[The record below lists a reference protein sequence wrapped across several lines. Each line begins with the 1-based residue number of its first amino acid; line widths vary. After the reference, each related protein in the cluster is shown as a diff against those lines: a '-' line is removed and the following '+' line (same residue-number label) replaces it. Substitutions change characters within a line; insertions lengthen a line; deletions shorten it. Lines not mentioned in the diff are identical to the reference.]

1 MDLIIS
7 FMFGLIFGVLI
18 ISVISVVSEGN
29 RKEEEWN
36 EKKRSSN
43 DK

>member
-1 MDLIIS
+1 MDLVIS

-18 ISVISVVSEGN
+18 VSVISVVGEGN

-36 EKKRSSN
+36 EKKGKR
-43 DK
+43 